1 MSLVPLN
8 SPRSIYRLRNTQHED
23 FPGII
28 ELTKKTYP
36 FTEPYNVKQLA
47 SQRRVFPEGQF
58 VVIEKRTG
66 KIVGFS
72 SSLIIDWDDYE
83 DHAEWHDITANGYF
97 TNHDPAKGRM
107 LYGAEVMVDP
117 DKRGQGVGKIV
128 YTAREELVRRLGLLR
143 IRAGARLR
151 DYHRYAHKM
160 TAEDYVKAVV
170 NGRYS
175 DRTLSFQL
183 RRGFNVITVVRNYL
197 VGDPESLG
205 YAAIIEWINHAV
217 ALPEDYAD
225 LATSPYAALRIKV
238 DRVRRRR
245 Q

>member
-1 MSLVPLN
+1 MPPLN
-8 SPRSIYRLRNTQHED
+8 SPRSIYRLRNTELED

-36 FTEPYNVKQLA
+36 FTEPYDEEQLA
-47 SQRRVFPEGQF
+47 SQRQVFPEGQF

-66 KIVGFS
+66 KVVGFS
-72 SSLIIDWDDYE
+72 ASLIIDWDDYE
-83 DHAEWHDITANGYF
+83 DHAEWFDITGNGYF
-97 TNHDPAKGRM
+97 TNHDPQKGKT

-117 DKRGQGVGKIV
+117 EKRGQGVGKII
-128 YTAREELVRRLGLLR
+128 YGAREDLVRRLALLR

-151 DYHRYAHKM
+151 DYHRKAHKM

-170 NGRYS
+170 SGRYS

-183 RRGFNVITVVRNYL
+183 KRGFQVITVVRNYL

-217 ALPEDYAD
+217 AEPEDYAD
-225 LATSPYAALRIKV
+225 LARSAYRAPLMIPV
-238 DRVRRRR
+238 ERVRRK